1 MAQGDYLIQNQSFPS
16 FRSDLNSTLEAI
28 NTSNSGT
35 SRPSSAVAGTIWLDT
50 TNATTPTLKL
60 YDGTDDISLAT
71 FDYSANTVNWLDSTV
86 SADLVNDL
94 SPQLGGMLD
103 VNGNAIGNGTEEL
116 IKFSETASAVNE
128 VTVTNSA
135 TGNAPEISAT
145 GNDTNID
152 FKLTPK
158 GTGKLIL
165 DGLNFPTADGTT
177 GQFLKTDGS
186 GNLSF
191 DNAGGGITMADQ
203 WRLSADKANIDT
215 PATVFDS
222 NLERVDTS
230 GQGTIGSAMSESS
243 GIFTFPSTGIYWV
256 SAFASFQK
264 AADRR
269 YCGLNILVTTN
280 NSSYSDIATSWGHIK
295 LTESDDT
302 YTNVAIN
309 SYIDVTDTAN
319 VKVKFSADTVSGNAI
334 TAIGR
339 TNSNTTAFTFI
350 RLGDT

>member
-1 MAQGDYLIQNQSFPS
+1 MSQGDYLIQNQSFPS

-116 IKFSETASAVNE
+116 IKFSETSSAVNE
-128 VTVTNSA
+128 ITVTNSA

-145 GNDTNID
+145 GSDTNID

-158 GTGKLIL
+158 GTGKLVL

-191 DNAGGGITMADQ
+191 DDAGGGKILQVKVNPNNTLSQASTNSTTMVDVNDVDVT
-203 WRLSADKANIDT
+203 LT
-215 PATVFDS
+215 PTSTSSKIVLWSNFHFDS
-222 NLERVDTS
+222 GGVD
-230 GQGTIGSAMSESS
+230 QGIIARLTYNHS
-243 GIFTFPSTGIYWV
+243 GISQTEVDPSYDEYSMTTIIGGSRLGAWYTLMNYL
-256 SAFASFQK
+256 AP
-264 AADRR
+264 
-269 YCGLNILVTTN
+269 NTTN
-280 NSSYSDIATSWGHIK
+280 EITFRMQFSAGGSYSVYLDRKTLRIIAMEYST
-295 LTESDDT
+295 
-302 YTNVAIN
+302 
-309 SYIDVTDTAN
+309 
-319 VKVKFSADTVSGNAI
+319 
-334 TAIGR
+334 
-339 TNSNTTAFTFI
+339 
-350 RLGDT
+350 